1 MIENRKLDLE
11 RQTLEEELKEEKT
24 LNGQI
29 KELQRQVEEKD
40 E

>member
-1 MIENRKLDLE
+1 LE

-24 LNGQI
+24 LNGHI
-29 KELQRQVEEKD
+29 KDLQRQVEEKD